1 MEQQVDQPVAKRI
14 ASHKMFEVYCRFRP
28 LNRKEMNVMNEDGSI
43 ILADRSNSVTVTI
56 KNYPTTTTTTTAAH
70 DERNATNSMRARS
83 HDKSFSLTENS
94 TYNTNV
100 SQLTSFK
107 FDGICYEDTDQSKF
121 FATVVEPLVERFL
134 EQNMDANVMTYGQT
148 SSGKTWTVDGTFLDQ
163 ETTATKKND
172 EDTDGYGIIARVL
185 RKLCSTDSPI
195 VMSHYEIYCER
206 IHDLLDNGRECK
218 LIETR
223 NGVSINRTTVRLE
236 PDMRPEERLHNF
248 RDILRDAR
256 NSRHFNGT
264 AMNENSSRSHTFFEF
279 ECVSKERG
287 RAGSNKVFR
296 VIDLA
301 GSERSKRTGATGKT
315 FLEGTVINNSLLYLK
330 QMIDHMMTASK
341 KQSNANGGGG
351 SGTTTTTTPIPKFRE
366 TKLTR
371 IIHASLRDGNAQLIL
386 ILCCSPAIS
395 NYAET
400 LNTLRFGSNALKIDV
415 IAKERIAPPPATN
428 ASPQTTLT
436 PIVKTEI
443 QIVEKRVGLSDEELE
458 NHNSKLLAYERQ
470 ATNKK
475 LIELERRLKEEQT
488 RQREAYENRMK
499 YYEERTTTLNKL
511 VEELTMEKINL
522 RNELNVFHLFK
533 RMLLEQLD
541 ENE

>member
-1 MEQQVDQPVAKRI
+1 MDVI
-14 ASHKMFEVYCRFRP
+14 
-28 LNRKEMNVMNEDGSI
+28 NEDGSI
-43 ILADRSNSVTVTI
+43 ILADRSNSATVTI
-56 KNYPTTTTTTTAAH
+56 KNYPTTTTTTTTAH
-70 DERNATNSMRARS
+70 DERNATSSIGTRS
-83 HDKSFSLTENS
+83 HDKSFPLPENA
-94 TYNTNV
+94 TYNANV

-121 FATVVEPLVERFL
+121 FATVIEPLVSRFV
-134 EQNMDANVMTYGQT
+134 EQNMDANIMTYGQT

-163 ETTATKKND
+163 ETSTAKSND
-172 EDTDGYGIIARVL
+172 DTNGYGIIARVL
-185 RKLCSTDSPI
+185 QRLCSTDSPI
-195 VMSHYEIYCER
+195 AMSHYEIYCER

-218 LIETR
+218 LIETK
-223 NGVSINRTTVRLE
+223 NGISINRTTVRLE
-236 PDMRPEERLHNF
+236 PDMGTEERLNNF
-248 RDILRDAR
+248 RGILRDAR

-279 ECVSKERG
+279 ECVCKERG
-287 RAGSNKVFR
+287 RGGGAGTKVFR

-330 QMIDHMMTASK
+330 QMIDHMMIASK
-341 KQSNANGGGG
+341 KRSNANGVGCG
-351 SGTTTTTTPIPKFRE
+351 GTTTTAIPKFRE

-371 IIHASLRDGNAQLIL
+371 IIHASLRDGNAQLVL

-395 NYAET
+395 NYSET

-415 IAKERIAPPPATN
+415 IAKERPVQSSTTN
-428 ASPQTTLT
+428 TASQTTLT

-470 ATNKK
+470 ATDKK

-499 YYEERTTTLNKL
+499 YYQERTTILNKL